1 MSSATP
7 LLICSVIRI
16 DDALLLF
23 LITPRQH
30 VATQTHMIYGCIRKM
45 HHTPMGWDICIWRH
59 YIVGLTF
66 KATGSPLDILLCFMQ
81 TSQVFLPVFSRLFVC
96 GAPLLAYWLADWVGG
111 ASSSRL
117 ICTYKCQ
124 GAGLAVGK
132 TALWSR
138 FWPGHKFQLEVLPS
152 HRNTLNLNWST
163 KIFASREI
171 LIGL

>member
-1 MSSATP
+1 
-7 LLICSVIRI
+7 
-16 DDALLLF
+16 
-23 LITPRQH
+23 
-30 VATQTHMIYGCIRKM
+30 M

-138 FWPGHKFQLEVLPS
+138 FWPGHKFQQKCCP
-152 HRNTLNLNWST
+152 RIATLWT
-163 KIFASREI
+163 W
-171 LIGL
+171 IGLRNYLPAERSSLDCNVTLSGIFFGLERLTPRSRRHGF